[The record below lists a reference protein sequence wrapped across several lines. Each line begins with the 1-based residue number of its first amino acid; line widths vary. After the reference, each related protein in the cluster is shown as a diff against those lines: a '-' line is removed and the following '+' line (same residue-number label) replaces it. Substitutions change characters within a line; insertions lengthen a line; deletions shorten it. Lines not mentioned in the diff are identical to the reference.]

1 MLMTVSQFCKNR
13 AWTQHRGR
21 MRAPAITLFFLFVLC
36 TCAYKSS
43 KTGPADVTTPEFEAY
58 WNSGKAEIARYE
70 LQQARYGKIHRGEMV
85 LISVTEPFRTDE
97 QVKAETP
104 EGMQNAINVLKVQ
117 QMRRF
122 ATGIYDYALTTTSF
136 APLSGYGVLKI
147 TGSAVDWCGQA
158 WLQLNRKGTSFR
170 VESRSY
176 FENPGDSDYTI
187 PTALHEDEI
196 WQIIR
201 ISPEKLPTG
210 SVMIV
215 PSLTSARLRHRK
227 LAAESVQAELQN
239 FARLKQKEYSLL
251 YAPGTPDERKVVFIF
266 EREFPHK
273 ILEYRETYSDVVGA
287 GGKKEKLTTVARLKK
302 TLHSAYWQQNNPE
315 NQKDRKALGI
325 RGFD

>member
-1 MLMTVSQFCKNR
+1 MSKTILALV
-13 AWTQHRGR
+13 
-21 MRAPAITLFFLFVLC
+21 IVLLFFNC
-36 TCAYKSS
+36 QASKAATENIPPSS
-43 KTGPADVTTPEFEAY
+43 AQFNVY
-58 WNSGKAEIARYE
+58 WNTGKAELAYYE
-70 LQQARYGKIHRGEMV
+70 LMQARYGKIYRGEMV
-85 LISVTEPFRTDE
+85 LISVTEPFRTDKH
-97 QVKAETP
+97 VKAETP

-158 WLQLNRKGTSFR
+158 WLQLNRKDASFR
-170 VESRSY
+170 IESRSY
-176 FENPGDSDYTI
+176 FENLGDSDYTI
-187 PTALHEDEI
+187 PAALHEDEI

-201 ISPEKLPTG
+201 INPEKLPTG
-210 SVMIV
+210 SVMMV
-215 PSLTSARLRHRK
+215 SSLISARLRHRK
-227 LAAESVQAELQN
+227 LAAESAQAELQH
-239 FARLKQKEYSLL
+239 FARLQQKEYSLL
-251 YAPGTPDERKVVFIF
+251 YAPGTPDERKVVFVF

-273 ILEYRETYSDVVGA
+273 ILEYRETYSDIVGA
-287 GGKKEKLTTVARLKK
+287 SGKKEKLTTVARLKK